1 MILEIFSIS
10 TRQRVGLINTHK
22 FVQYV
27 EEFCGVGS
35 FSITVPITESSL
47 RFLDKKHFILFEPEV
62 MGVIRYRSKVTEKDS
77 TVEVKGYLI
86 NKILEYRSFLKTK
99 TLNGKITDVARE
111 MVEYFFI
118 NNEDYRRNIPFIELS
133 DSLKYMP
140 DSPSISTQSTGKT
153 VEYMLES
160 ILGKEGYGFSL
171 VPVLSRVD
179 YESGSVS
186 NISAV
191 EFRVHKPSDRSVG
204 NTEGNSPVVFSTS
217 MNNLYSSSY
226 TEDDT
231 EYCSVAVVAGEGE
244 GSSRIIVEVGDDQ
257 ASGMDRIELYVD
269 ARDIQSVTED
279 EVLTEQEYVSALM
292 VRGSSRLSEHLSYT
306 FMEATAIDGASSY
319 KYGVDFFNGDYV
331 TVIDEEIGIAAK
343 VQITEVTKSS
353 TENGER
359 LDITFGK
366 ERVAIQ
372 KIIRKRGVL

>member
-1 MILEIFSIS
+1 MILEIFSID
-10 TRQRVGLINTHK
+10 TLQRVGLVSTHK
-22 FVQYV
+22 FAQYRAD
-27 EEFCGVGS
+27 FCGVGA
-35 FSITVPITESSL
+35 FSLTVPITEPSL
-47 RFLDKKHFILFEPEV
+47 QFLNKKHFILFEPEIL
-62 MGVIRYRSKVTEKDS
+62 GVIHYRSKATEEDS

-99 TLNGKITDVARE
+99 TLKGRIADVARE
-111 MVEYFFI
+111 MIEFFFI
-118 NNEDYRRNIPFIELS
+118 SNEDSRRNIPFIKLS
-133 DSLKYMP
+133 DDLKYTP

-153 VEYMLES
+153 VEYMMES

-179 YESGSVS
+179 YEAGSVS
-186 NISAV
+186 NISYV

-204 NTEGNSPVVFSTS
+204 NTEGNSPIVFSTS
-217 MNNLYSSSY
+217 MNNLYSSRY

-244 GSSRIIVEVGDDQ
+244 GSSRITVEVGDDQ

-269 ARDIQSVTED
+269 ARDIQSVTES

-292 VRGSSRLSEHLSYT
+292 LRGSSRLSEHLSFT
-306 FMEATAIDGASSY
+306 FMEATVIDGASSY
-319 KYGVDFFNGDYV
+319 RYGVDFFNGDYV
-331 TVIDEEIGIAAK
+331 TVVDEEIGIAAK

>member
-10 TRQRVGLINTHK
+10 TLQRVGIVNTHR
-22 FVQYV
+22 FAQYSSQ
-27 EEFCGVGS
+27 FCGVGS
-35 FSITVPITESSL
+35 FSLTVPITEASL
-47 RFLDKKHFILFEPEV
+47 PFLNKEHFILFESEI
-62 MGVIRYRSKVTEKDS
+62 MGIIRYRSKVTEEDS
-77 TVEVKGYLI
+77 NVEVKGYLL
-86 NKILEYRSFLKTK
+86 NKVLEYRSFLNTK
-99 TLNGKITDVARE
+99 TLKGEITDVARE

-118 NNEDYRRNIPFIELS
+118 SNEDYRRNIPFIRLS
-133 DSLKYMP
+133 EELKYIP

-153 VEYMLES
+153 VEYILES

-171 VPVLSRVD
+171 VPILSRVD
-179 YESGSVS
+179 YESGSIS

-204 NTEGNSPVVFSTS
+204 NDEGNSPVVFSTS

-231 EYCSVAVVAGEGE
+231 EYCSVAIVAGEGE
-244 GSSRIIVEVGDDQ
+244 GSSRITVEVGDDQ

-372 KIIRKRGVL
+372 KIIRKRGAL